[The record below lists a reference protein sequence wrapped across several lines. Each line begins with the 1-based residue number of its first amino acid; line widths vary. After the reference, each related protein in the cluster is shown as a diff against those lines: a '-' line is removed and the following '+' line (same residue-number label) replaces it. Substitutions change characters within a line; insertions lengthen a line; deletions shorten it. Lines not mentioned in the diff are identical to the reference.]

1 MVLVSRED
9 KCKKGTLGG
18 GSILREQ
25 ERGRTG
31 KLNFERAYDLS
42 LVKHHAIILLWASYF
57 I

>member
-42 LVKHHAIILLWASYF
+42 LVKHHAIILL
-57 I
+57 